1 MRSAARQ
8 LARLVPVPRSVRP
21 RLLDLSECPHC
32 ASPYVQPTDGKAL
45 PDGRVALTLRCP
57 DCSSWMS
64 GTFSA
69 ERVRELDNQLSLGR
83 AELRMSYEQTVRV
96 TWPASWA
103 RSPPAFARDLIGPDD
118 FSRGPCCSYQAQVS
132 LSPSSRPQRGAQPSS
147 SRIRLESRNWRSISP
162 CGVPSP

>member
-32 ASPYVQPTDGKAL
+32 ESRYVQPTEGKAL

-57 DCSSWMS
+57 DCTAWMS

-69 ERVRELDNQLSLGR
+69 ERVRELDRQLSLGR
-83 AELRMSYEQTVRV
+83 SALRAAYDQTVRLNMSREL
-96 TWPASWA
+96 TSLAA
-103 RSPPAFARDLIGPDD
+103 ALALDLIGPDD
-118 FSRGPCCSYQAQVS
+118 FSSC
-132 LSPSSRPQRGAQPSS
+132 RGAA
-147 SRIRLESRNWRSISP
+147 RTTRTSP
-162 CGVPSP
+162 

>member
-45 PDGRVALTLRCP
+45 PNGKVSLTLRCP
-57 DCSSWMS
+57 DCDAWMT

-69 ERVRELDNQLSLGR
+69 DRVRELDRQLSLGR
-83 AELRMSYEQTVRV
+83 QSLRACYERAVRV
-96 TWPASWA
+96 NMA
-103 RSPPAFARDLIGPDD
+103 RELHALMAGLARDLIGPDD
-118 FSRGPCCSYQAQVS
+118 FSRGSGAARTKS
-132 LSPSSRPQRGAQPSS
+132 TSR
-147 SRIRLESRNWRSISP
+147 
-162 CGVPSP
+162 